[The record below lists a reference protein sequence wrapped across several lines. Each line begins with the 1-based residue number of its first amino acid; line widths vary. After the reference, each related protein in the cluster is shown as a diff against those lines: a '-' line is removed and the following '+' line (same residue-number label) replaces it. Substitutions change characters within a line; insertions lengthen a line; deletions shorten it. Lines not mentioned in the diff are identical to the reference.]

1 MRKILL
7 ALALAIA
14 LLAGTAGAAGAS
26 AVTASKP
33 APLPVLYNLG
43 GGLGSVWNNPQVK
56 PRTFYI
62 FADGSAAV
70 IGMRWAR
77 WNHRTAVTRT
87 ATDYERTGPCC
98 TKADQHYHKVTVTL
112 SGVRSRGGPR
122 PGPYFTKMVIT
133 GRGFRTLTYTYQV
146 LRGGGLVIGSWIGG
160 VSAGT
165 AAASAPRLPVVH
177 DAFGWKQN
185 LIRPSFL
192 GALHSIVPP
201 KAIDGDF
208 ALMKLHW
215 AAWGQRSARGTGR
228 IGWAQPGPGGNGIS
242 RQAPVT
248 VTLSAVAA
256 HGGRPYFSRLAF
268 RFTWRGHTYSGTER
282 FADPCGNTAG
292 CWVTPGTPVI

>member
-133 GRGFRTLTYTYQV
+133 GRGFRTLTYTYKV
-146 LRGGGLVIGSWIGG
+146 FRGGGLVIGSWIGG
-160 VSAGT
+160 ARAGT
-165 AAASAPRLPVVH
+165 AAASAPAAASRPVVVYEPALTGLH
-177 DAFGWKQN
+177 AVKSAV
-185 LIRPSFL
+185 RPSSWYLTIGPATQFR
-192 GALHSIVPP
+192 GAHWSSWGRTT
-201 KAIDGDF
+201 ATGTATMYQIDFGTHNEGH
-208 ALMKLHW
+208 ARLKLYDVK
-215 AAWGQRSARGTGR
+215 S
-228 IGWAQPGPGGNGIS
+228 
-242 RQAPVT
+242 
-248 VTLSAVAA
+248 
-256 HGGRPYFSRLAF
+256 HGGTRYFSRLRVGGAK
-268 RFTWRGHTYSGTER
+268 T
-282 FADPCGNTAG
+282 GNGVWDWCFNFGEWQAS
-292 CWVTPGTPVI
+292 CQA